1 MNRTD
6 KHALNRALIELENAV
21 HELTSYARERQFIDM
36 FDDPVKQIESFFY
49 TRSDYDERRT
59 N

>member
-1 MNRTD
+1 MNRTEKYILD
-6 KHALNRALIELENAV
+6 RALIELENAV

-49 TRSDYDERRT
+49 TRSNYDKRRT
-59 N
+59 D